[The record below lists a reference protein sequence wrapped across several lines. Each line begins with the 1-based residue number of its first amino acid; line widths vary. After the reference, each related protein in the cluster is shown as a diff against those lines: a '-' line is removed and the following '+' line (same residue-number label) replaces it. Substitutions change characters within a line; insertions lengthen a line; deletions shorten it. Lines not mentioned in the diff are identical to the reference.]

1 MTGVAQKQFTE
12 SISAN
17 LRFGVGSD
25 GSSLF
30 FLFLL
35 IFFSKSINIAAVLF
49 HILGSLAAIAALILT
64 VLWCFFPEVFVT
76 A

>member
-30 FLFLL
+30 FLFLFS
-35 IFFSKSINIAAVLF
+35 FFQNR
-49 HILGSLAAIAALILT
+49 LT
-64 VLWCFFPEVFVT
+64 LQPSFFTFSDR
-76 A
+76 